1 MFYIFTTAAILIG
14 VLLDLIFGDPLWL
27 PHPVRWMGSLIAELE
42 AFFMRRI
49 ADNPREK
56 RRAGMQLWLIMVLS
70 TLVVSGTLM
79 FISWKISRHVY
90 LVIASVI
97 CYYCM
102 AAKSLRK
109 ESMGVKER
117 LDDDDIYTARNRLSR
132 IVGRDTDKL
141 DEEHVIRAAVE
152 TVAENT
158 NDGCVAP
165 LFYMMIF
172 GPVGALVYKAI
183 NTMDSM
189 LGYKNDRYKDFG
201 YFAARADDFAG
212 FIPARISAV
221 LMIISAYILRLD
233 GASAVRIFRRDRL
246 KSESPNSGQ
255 TESVAAGALGIE
267 LLGDAYYGGELHKR
281 PVIGDFQNYPES
293 DDIEK
298 TGDMMYLTVIFTVVL
313 VMVWRVLIAW
323 LMGLIG

>member
-14 VLLDLIFGDPLWL
+14 VLLDLIFGDPVFL
-27 PHPVRWMGSLIAELE
+27 PHPVKWMGALINELE

-49 ADNPREK
+49 ANNPREK
-56 RRAGMQLWLIMVLS
+56 RRAGFSLWLIMVLS
-70 TLVVSGTLM
+70 TIVVSGTVL
-79 FISWKISRHVY
+79 FISWKISQHVY
-90 LVIASVI
+90 LVISSII

-102 AAKSLRK
+102 ATKSLRT

-117 LDDDDIYTARNRLSR
+117 LDDDDVYTARNRLSR
-132 IVGRDTDKL
+132 IVGRDTDRL

-172 GPVGALVYKAI
+172 GPIGGLVYKAI

-189 LGYKNDRYKDFG
+189 LGYKNEKYIDFG

-212 FIPARISAV
+212 FIPARLSAV
-221 LMIISAYILRLD
+221 LMILSAYALRLD
-233 GASAVRIFRRDRL
+233 GAAAVRIFKRDRF

-255 TESVAAGALGIE
+255 TESVAAGALGIV
-267 LLGDAYYGGELHKR
+267 LLGDAYYGGVLKQR
-281 PVIGDFQNYPES
+281 PEIGDFQNYPES

-298 TGDMMYLTVIFTVVL
+298 AGDMMYLTVIFTVVL
-313 VMVWRVLIAW
+313 VMIWRILIGW